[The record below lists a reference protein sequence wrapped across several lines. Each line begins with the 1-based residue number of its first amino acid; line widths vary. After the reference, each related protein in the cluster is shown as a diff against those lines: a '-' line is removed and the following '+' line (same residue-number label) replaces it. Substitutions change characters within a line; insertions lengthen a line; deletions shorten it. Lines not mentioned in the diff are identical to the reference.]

1 MTAKIAAAPIA
12 TAATCQEHQ
21 WPQGEICS
29 WLASRQSL
37 SQHGGTEKAALVLGG
52 LFSNPGQITYVT
64 YVSSGDGGCGG
75 EFTARFLFPQ
85 FILII
90 IEVLPKNYKP

>member
-1 MTAKIAAAPIA
+1 MEA
-12 TAATCQEHQ
+12 QRMLLWFSE
-21 WPQGEICS
+21 
-29 WLASRQSL
+29 
-37 SQHGGTEKAALVLGG
+37 
-52 LFSNPGQITYVT
+52 FSNPGQITYIT

-90 IEVLPKNYKP
+90 IEVLPKNDKP